1 MFVER
6 RQGQDSGAEGLLTR
20 RLRRMQRGAPESDS
34 QLSSILDLIAR
45 HNLPKLSANKLAA
58 LRKSG
63 SSKVPAGPAE
73 ADSPLFKTPKIS
85 STRPPSRQRTYERER
100 LQVVSQFTLLPT
112 LKDEDWLEQSS
123 PQTVEHDPRKARWIE
138 ENANKY
144 QTPMTTR
151 SHFRTASDRPES
163 RGGLTASNRRLRST
177 VVSRNS
183 SAIRVAK
190 SKNDSTSTSN
200 TPSELPPLSLRQ
212 SVGQILRRKVN
223 PAGASFSQVIST
235 FSRPTYFMEQLRK
248 VLVYK
253 NISSVRDKAYYE
265 QFLKNVKD
273 LTQMNQDALVDEE
286 EYLDKVRLRRILKEE
301 DNSFL
306 PNEPTLPLLVL
317 DLDETLVHCLK
328 PGAEGSS
335 STVETGYY
343 NDSRQWVG
351 LRINVRPFVREF
363 LEELSSYFV
372 IYVFTASE
380 VLYAKAVVKLVDP
393 QRRFIRRVFDRRFC
407 CVTQKGYVVKDLRIF
422 GREHKVKQILMVDN
436 SSYCFFPQLKN
447 GIPVIPFET
456 NQGDKEL
463 IDLGEYLKSIARQPS
478 MVAINSD
485 HFKLDKYGSSVR
497 LEEIASKL
505 FVSAT

>member
-1 MFVER
+1 M
-6 RQGQDSGAEGLLTR
+6 
-20 RLRRMQRGAPESDS
+20 
-34 QLSSILDLIAR
+34 
-45 HNLPKLSANKLAA
+45 
-58 LRKSG
+58 
-63 SSKVPAGPAE
+63 
-73 ADSPLFKTPKIS
+73 
-85 STRPPSRQRTYERER
+85 
-100 LQVVSQFTLLPT
+100 
-112 LKDEDWLEQSS
+112 
-123 PQTVEHDPRKARWIE
+123 
-138 ENANKY
+138 
-144 QTPMTTR
+144 
-151 SHFRTASDRPES
+151 
-163 RGGLTASNRRLRST
+163 
-177 VVSRNS
+177 
-183 SAIRVAK
+183 
-190 SKNDSTSTSN
+190 
-200 TPSELPPLSLRQ
+200 
-212 SVGQILRRKVN
+212 
-223 PAGASFSQVIST
+223 
-235 FSRPTYFMEQLRK
+235 
-248 VLVYK
+248 
-253 NISSVRDKAYYE
+253 
-265 QFLKNVKD
+265 
-273 LTQMNQDALVDEE
+273 
-286 EYLDKVRLRRILKEE
+286 
-301 DNSFL
+301 
-306 PNEPTLPLLVL
+306 
-317 DLDETLVHCLK
+317 
-328 PGAEGSS
+328 
-335 STVETGYY
+335 ETGYY